1 MLNKIKYRLINLS
14 PRYDINKSIIRV
26 QVECISEKTYLLV
39 GVGLAWATQGM
50 TTVSF
55 RRADMYTNFSL
66 IIGGM
71 EPRIS
76 AK

>member
-1 MLNKIKYRLINLS
+1 MICN
-14 PRYDINKSIIRV
+14 INKY
-26 QVECISEKTYLLV
+26 ECNLNNEKTYLLV

-55 RRADMYTNFSL
+55 RRADMYTSFSF